1 MSSTATAL
9 FARVGVDLA
18 PNGACDCGV
27 VLPTDGLGHINVT
40 AARSHFMVCVRVD
53 ANILEAQAGIDVSA
67 IEAELDREASA

>member
-18 PNGACDCGV
+18 PSGACDCGV
-27 VLPTDGLGHINVT
+27 IVPTDGLGHINTT
-40 AARSHFMVCVRVD
+40 AARNHFMVCAHVD
-53 ANILEAQAGIDVSA
+53 ANMLEAQAGIDVSA